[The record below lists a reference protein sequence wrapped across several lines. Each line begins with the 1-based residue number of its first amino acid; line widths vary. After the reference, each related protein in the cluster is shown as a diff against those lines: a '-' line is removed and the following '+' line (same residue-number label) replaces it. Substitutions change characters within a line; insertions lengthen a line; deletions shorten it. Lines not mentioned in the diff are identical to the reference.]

1 MCAWSNIVCRG
12 NTATSVQSICKYS
25 TPSCISLS
33 TAANGITCPSA
44 SVTSTDLHAYK
55 PMGETG
61 LLDQAFEPLQQ
72 APIVQIELQVVS
84 LDSISVKMHPDGTDA
99 PQKTVG
105 PRSEHFLVGGTSR
118 KKSLARNGGTRAH
131 HMLSITRISTRCAA
145 RS

>member
-1 MCAWSNIVCRG
+1 
-12 NTATSVQSICKYS
+12 
-25 TPSCISLS
+25 
-33 TAANGITCPSA
+33 
-44 SVTSTDLHAYK
+44 
-55 PMGETG
+55 MGETG